1 MPDTLIGKKL
11 GDYEIQKLLGK
22 GGMARVYLGFDER
35 LERRAA
41 VKVINND
48 ISASDRGEYF
58 KRFQNEARAIAK
70 LEHPNIVSV
79 YQFGEYEDV
88 YYMAMAFVE
97 GRDLKQILRELNDRR
112 EVMPLADVVNIVR
125 QIGSALDY
133 AHAKGVIH
141 RDVKPSNIM
150 LTKENR
156 AVLTDFGLALTASEG
171 TLGETFGSAHYIA
184 PEQAVS
190 SAKAVPQSD
199 LYSLG
204 VCAYEMLT
212 GKVPFDDPSAMSVAL
227 KHLQDVPPLLSTF
240 NPNIPA
246 AFENAIAHILDKDPT
261 RRYRTGMEFA
271 GALQQALVNAPQRP
285 RPTGNTQMKP
295 PAQAIASPVLPSTGS
310 SSQRPPTSS
319 PIVPPPPPGSSNLR
333 PPNLPN
339 NTGSPSGPSL
349 SASSALAKSL
359 KSQTGEMG
367 NTPPPARTQSTAPQI
382 KKEVF
387 RPSSRSIPAP
397 TASASA
403 RATGEMRLYTRPEAI
418 PHPTAKPD
426 SGKLATLPPKTE
438 PTPEPQRRRVPIVLI
453 VGIVGVLI
461 VIGILAA
468 TSSSNQTQTPTA
480 NSALTGAAVDTPT
493 SVRGAGTAV
502 AANGTN
508 LPNPNATATL
518 ATLATT
524 ISRTDATNSLSATAR
539 ETSIVVTTTPIVS
552 STPAPNAGNPTL
564 APTSGIDLGTLRSI
578 TTPTNT
584 RLPTITPTSTVVVT
598 PGVDVLLLWDGAQF
612 VLINKSNRPLSVRE
626 LEFEQRSTKE
636 TRHFSGT
643 QWIRPQD
650 GNTSDALRTGQCYQ
664 LGRYLMLLPTPLPPC
679 GNSPAA
685 YWQPGVSGQFWLA
698 IENSTDVS
706 FDVIFSKKTLV
717 TCVIAAGNCQFVL
730 PTGS

>member
-48 ISASDRGEYF
+48 ISPTDRSEYF

-70 LEHPNIVSV
+70 LEHSNIVSV

-97 GRDLKQILRELNDRR
+97 GRDLKQILRELTDRR
-112 EVMPLADVVNIVR
+112 EIMPLADIVNIVR

-133 AHAKGVIH
+133 AHSKGVIH

-227 KHLQDVPPLLSTF
+227 KHLQDAPPLLSTF
-240 NPNIPA
+240 NPNIPP

-295 PAQAIASPVLPSTGS
+295 PAQAIASPVLP
-310 SSQRPPTSS
+310 TSG
-319 PIVPPPPPGSSNLR
+319 GSSNSK
-333 PPNLPN
+333 PPAPADSSNIKPPASKPA
-339 NTGSPSGPSL
+339 TPSTASPKPPSPATGPSL
-349 SASSALAKSL
+349 SASASLARSL
-359 KSQTGEMG
+359 KAQTGEMRA
-367 NTPPPARTQSTAPQI
+367 TPPPSRTQTNSPLISKQTSKP
-382 KKEVF
+382 VT
-387 RPSSRSIPAP
+387 PSIPSP
-397 TASASA
+397 
-403 RATGEMRLYTRPEAI
+403 RATGEMRPYVRPDAI
-418 PHPTAKPD
+418 PHSVPRPE
-426 SGKLATLPPKTE
+426 SGKITALPPKE
-438 PTPEPQRRRVPIVLI
+438 TPQPETRSRRVPFLLI
-453 VGIVGVLI
+453 IGIIGVLI
-461 VIGILAA
+461 VVGGILAA
-468 TSSSNQTQTPTA
+468 ANGSGNNQNGTPTVNSSLTGAVVNTPTA
-480 NSALTGAAVDTPT
+480 AV
-493 SVRGAGTAV
+493 TAV
-502 AANGTN
+502 VADNTT
-508 LPNPNATATL
+508 LPNTNATATPSIPFTPTRE
-518 ATLATT
+518 AT
-524 ISRTDATNSLSATAR
+524 ATNTVAVTPAGVNPTAR
-539 ETSIVVTTTPIVS
+539 PTNGVIVE
-552 STPAPNAGNPTL
+552 
-564 APTSGIDLGTLRSI
+564 TLRSVV
-578 TTPTNT
+578 TPTWT
-584 RLPTITPTSTVVVT
+584 RTITPTPTATIAVT
-598 PGVDVLLLWDGAQF
+598 AGIDILLIWDATQF
-612 VLINKSNRPLSVRE
+612 VFVNKSGRAVSVRE
-626 LEFEQRSTKE
+626 IEFEQHGKKE
-636 TRHFSGT
+636 MRRFAAS
-643 QWIRPQD
+643 QWIRPPD
-650 GNTSDALRTGQCYQ
+650 GNISDSLRTGQCYQ
-664 LGRYLMLLPTPLPPC
+664 LGRYLMLLPSPLPPC
-679 GNSPAA
+679 AGSTSA
-685 YWQPGVSGQFWLA
+685 YWQPGSSGQFWLP
-698 IENSTDVS
+698 IENGTDVS
-706 FDVIFSKKTLV
+706 FDVIISKKTV
-717 TCVIAAGNCQFVL
+717 ATCLIATGNCQFAL
-730 PTGS
+730 PIDS